1 MPPMIDLE
9 KCTGC
14 GSCVEDCPNEV
25 LALKNDKVDVINPDE
40 CMDCGVCIDNCS
52 FDAITLS

>member
-1 MPPMIDLE
+1 MPPMIDSE

-14 GSCVEDCPNEV
+14 GSCVEHCPNEV
-25 LALKNDKVDVINPDE
+25 LALKNDKADVINPDE
-40 CMDCGVCIDNCS
+40 CMDCGVCVDNCS

>member
-1 MPPMIDLE
+1 MPPIVDTE

-14 GSCVEDCPNEV
+14 GSCVDDCPNEV
-25 LALKNDKVDVINPDE
+25 LALNDDKANVINPDE
-40 CMDCGVCIDNCS
+40 CIDCGVCVDDCS

>member
-1 MPPMIDLE
+1 MPPIIDPE

-14 GSCVEDCPNEV
+14 STCIDECPNEV
-25 LALKNDKVDVINPDE
+25 LALENDKAIVVNPDE
-40 CMDCGVCIDNCS
+40 CIDCGVCVDECS